1 MYSKVL
7 FFLDHADKRKILYLF
22 ILFVFVGIIE
32 VAGVLSIMPFVGMM
46 TDPDYFG
53 SNSLSVN
60 IKNYLSISNKEFTL
74 LLGLL
79 FVVLFLTCSFLNGL
93 TVWLNTRLSA
103 IMGQK
108 ISSKLFNH
116 YLSQSYEF
124 FVKNDKASLSKNI
137 IEVSVSLSE
146 SLFIPA
152 LQILARLIILLFIS
166 ILLININPIAF
177 ASSLLMIG
185 IIYLFIFRIIKNR
198 LNQYGKERLIYNDM
212 LFKSASDC
220 LNSIKDV
227 KFYNIESFF
236 SNIFSKSQKNF
247 LDLAAKNIM
256 MSIIPRYIVEIVA
269 FGSIFITLL
278 YLQYN
283 DFNLAQYTPEIA
295 LFVLAA
301 YRLLPS
307 IQQIFAFT
315 ASIKF
320 NLPALDLIHDDM
332 NTQPSLVHKHKL
344 VDIDEEVIFNNI
356 NFSYDKNKNILS
368 NINMNIHS
376 KTYNA
381 IIGESGSGKTTL
393 IDLLLGLYQP
403 ISGKILLSNSLY
415 DKNTNKLLIGYVSQN
430 SPFIDDSI
438 LNNIAFGI
446 ESKKINIDK
455 ANKLINICGLSDL
468 IKTLPDGIDSTIGD
482 SGSRLSGGQLQR
494 IAIARALYRNPK
506 VLILDEATNAL
517 DIDTEKIL
525 FKSIKSIYLDMTVI
539 CITHRLSTMRECN
552 NIFHLANG
560 SIKKI
565 CDEHNIISDNE
576 LSIIIDKYKLDEKK

>member
-7 FFLDHADKRKILYLF
+7 FFLDKADKRMIVYLL
-22 ILFVFVGIIE
+22 ILFVFVGMIE
-32 VAGVLSIMPFVGMM
+32 VAGVLSIMPFVGMI
-46 TDPDYFG
+46 TNPDYFG
-53 SNSLSVN
+53 SNSISMD

-74 LLGLL
+74 LLGIL
-79 FVVLFLTCSFLNGL
+79 FVALFLTCSFLNGL

-108 ISSKLFNH
+108 ISSKLFDH

-124 FVKNDKASLSKNI
+124 FVKNDKAYLSKNI

-166 ILLININPIAF
+166 ILLININPTAF
-177 ASSLLMIG
+177 VSSLLMIS
-185 IIYLFIFRIIKNR
+185 IIYLFIFRVIKNR
-198 LNQYGKERLIYNDM
+198 LNQYGKERLIHNDM

-236 SNIFSKSQKNF
+236 SNIFSKSQKDF
-247 LDLAAKNIM
+247 LDLAAKNI
-256 MSIIPRYIVEIVA
+256 IISMIPKYVVEIIA

-295 LFVLAA
+295 LFILAA

-320 NLPALDLIHDDM
+320 NLPALDLIHKDM
-332 NTQPSLVHKHKL
+332 NTRPSLTHEHKL
-344 VDIDEEVIFNNI
+344 VDIDEQVIFNNI
-356 NFSYDKNKNILS
+356 NFSYDNNKNILS
-368 NINMNIHS
+368 NINMNIHA

-403 ISGKILLSNSLY
+403 VSGTILLSNSLY

-446 ESKKINIDK
+446 ESKNINIEK

-468 IKTLPDGIDSTIGD
+468 IKTLPNGIDSTIGD

-494 IAIARALYRNPK
+494 IAIARALYRDPAI
-506 VLILDEATNAL
+506 LILDEATNAL
-517 DIDTEKIL
+517 DIDTEKEL
-525 FKSIKSIYLDMTVI
+525 FRSIKSIYLDMTVI

-552 NIFHLANG
+552 NIFHLVNR

-565 CDEHNIISDNE
+565 CDEHNIISDKE
-576 LSIIIDKYKLDEKK
+576 LSKLIDRYKLDEKK

>member
-7 FFLDHADKRKILYLF
+7 FFLDQADKRKIVYLF

-46 TDPDYFG
+46 TNPDYFG
-53 SNSLSVN
+53 ANSISMD

-74 LLGLL
+74 LLGVL
-79 FVVLFLTCSFLNGL
+79 FVALFLTCSFLNGL

-108 ISSKLFNH
+108 ISTKLFNH

-124 FVKNDKASLSKNI
+124 FVRNDKASLSKNI
-137 IEVSVSLSE
+137 IDVSVSLSE

-166 ILLININPIAF
+166 ILLININPTAF
-177 ASSLLMIG
+177 ISSLLMIS

-227 KFYNIESFF
+227 KFYNIEDFF

-247 LDLAAKNIM
+247 LDLAAKNII
-256 MSIIPRYIVEIVA
+256 MSMIPRYIVEIVA
-269 FGSIFITLL
+269 FGSIFVTLL

-320 NLPALDLIHDDM
+320 NLPALDLIHEDM
-332 NTQPSLVHKHKL
+332 NIKPSLVNKHKL
-344 VDIDEEVIFNNI
+344 VDIDEQVIFNNI
-356 NFSYDKNKNILS
+356 NFSYDNNENILC
-368 NINMNIHS
+368 NINMNIHAR
-376 KTYNA
+376 TYNA

-403 ISGKILLSNSLY
+403 NSGSILLSNSLY
-415 DKNTNKLLIGYVSQN
+415 DTNTNKLLIGYVSQN

-446 ESKKINIDK
+446 ESKNINIDEV
-455 ANKLINICGLSDL
+455 NKLINISDSQF
-468 IKTLPDGIDSTIGD
+468 IKTLPNGIDSI
-482 SGSRLSGGQLQR
+482 
-494 IAIARALYRNPK
+494 
-506 VLILDEATNAL
+506 
-517 DIDTEKIL
+517 
-525 FKSIKSIYLDMTVI
+525 MVI
-539 CITHRLSTMRECN
+539 VVQ
-552 NIFHLANG
+552 
-560 SIKKI
+560 
-565 CDEHNIISDNE
+565 D
-576 LSIIIDKYKLDEKK
+576 

>member
-1 MYSKVL
+1 MYSKII
-7 FFLDHADKRKILYLF
+7 FFLDQADKRKIAYLF
-22 ILFVFVGIIE
+22 ILFVIVGIIE

-46 TDPDYFG
+46 TNPDYFG
-53 SNSLSVN
+53 SNSISMD

-74 LLGLL
+74 LLGVL
-79 FVVLFLTCSFLNGL
+79 FVALFLTCSFLNGL

-166 ILLININPIAF
+166 ILLININPTAF
-177 ASSLLMIG
+177 VSSLLMIS
-185 IIYLFIFRIIKNR
+185 IIYLFIFRVIKNR

-227 KFYNIESFF
+227 KFYNIENFF

-247 LDLAAKNIM
+247 LDIAAKNIIISM
-256 MSIIPRYIVEIVA
+256 IPRYVVEIVA

-332 NTQPSLVHKHKL
+332 NSQPSIVQKHKL
-344 VDIDEEVIFNNI
+344 VDIDEQVIFKNI
-356 NFSYDKNKNILS
+356 NFSYDNNKNILS
-368 NINMNIHS
+368 NINMNIHA

-403 ISGKILLSNSLY
+403 ISGSILLSNSLY
-415 DKNTNKLLIGYVSQN
+415 DKNINKLLIGYVSQN

-446 ESKKINIDK
+446 ESKNININK
-455 ANKLINICGLSDL
+455 VNKLINICGLSDL
-468 IKTLPDGIDSTIGD
+468 IKALPNGIYSTIGD

-494 IAIARALYRNPK
+494 IAIARALYRNPSI
-506 VLILDEATNAL
+506 LILDEATNAL
-517 DIDTEKIL
+517 DIDTEKEL

-576 LSIIIDKYKLDEKK
+576 LSKLVDRYKLDEKK